1 MRQMSRERVQKGK
14 PKKMHFVFGQTQKRA
29 FSNLLRFHL
38 GRSELVRESKAALK
52 TSSALVELTATGPP
66 GNLLPLVSS
75 SRGHPT
81 CASLSR

>member
-1 MRQMSRERVQKGK
+1 MRSHETDEMSRDESAKG
-14 PKKMHFVFGQTQKRA
+14 QSITQKKA

-38 GRSELVRESKAALK
+38 GRSELVRDSKAVLK
-52 TSSALVELTATGPP
+52 TTSSALVELTATSPP
-66 GNLLPLVSS
+66 GNLLPFVFS